1 MDSLTQFVLGS
12 AVGVAATGKSRAKY
26 ALVGGALA
34 TLPDLD
40 ILIRYQ
46 DDIEQMTQ
54 HRGFSHSLIFLV
66 LIAPLISYLL
76 KGFFKELSFPRLSVF
91 VTLVLV
97 THPLL
102 DALTTYGTQL
112 FWPFVF
118 AGSSVSIGSIFIID
132 PLYSIWLLLAFFTVL
147 IARRDSLRALAAN
160 RWALIISTTY
170 LLGGLLVQQLIISK
184 VGAQYP
190 KHELKVVN
198 APLGW
203 SNWRVLLR
211 KDDNYLKGCVSIG
224 DMALRHIT
232 RGKRN
237 QALMHSEKIGKYAH
251 FSDGWYRLNR
261 ERDSLVLS
269 DLRMGFGDWSAF
281 RFKVGEYQNNEL
293 HPTPSKRLASNR
305 PAMSK
310 LVLSCQSENNQ

>member
-12 AVGVAATGKSRAKY
+12 TVGVAASGKSRVKY

-66 LIAPLISYLL
+66 LVAPLISYLL
-76 KGFFKELSFPRLSVF
+76 KGFFKELSFLRLNV
-91 VTLVLV
+91 VVGLVLI

-112 FWPFVF
+112 FWPLVF
-118 AGSSVSIGSIFIID
+118 AGSSVSVGSIFIID
-132 PLYSIWLLLAFFTVL
+132 PFYSIWLLIAFLTVL
-147 IARRDSLRALAAN
+147 IARRDSLRALVVN
-160 RWALIISTTY
+160 RWALIISTLY
-170 LLGGLLVQQLIISK
+170 LLGGLLVQQLIVSK
-184 VGAQYP
+184 VNAQYP
-190 KHELKVVN
+190 EHEAKVVS

-211 KDDNYLKGCVSIG
+211 KDDDYLKGCVSIG
-224 DMALRHIT
+224 DMRLRHIT
-232 RGKRN
+232 RGKHN
-237 QALMHSEKIGKYAH
+237 QALMHSEKIAKYAH

-261 ERDSLVLS
+261 EQNNLVLS

-281 RFKVGEYQNNEL
+281 RFKVGEYQDNEL
-293 HPTPSKRLASNR
+293 RPVPSERLASNR
-305 PAMSK
+305 PAMSE
-310 LVLSCQSENNQ
+310 LALSCQSENNQ